1 MKTYALHGNE
11 TIQERDNFLKLARS
25 GGQSENNFKD
35 IERRKVIF
43 FLIRKIEQLR
53 FSRFSIAHSLFLF
66 YNECTR
72 RKG

>member
-35 IERRKVIF
+35 IERKKLF
-43 FLIRKIEQLR
+43 FLIRKIEQ
-53 FSRFSIAHSLFLF
+53 
-66 YNECTR
+66 
-72 RKG
+72 

>member
-35 IERRKVIF
+35 IERRKVVF
-43 FLIRKIEQLR
+43 FLYEK
-53 FSRFSIAHSLFLF
+53 
-66 YNECTR
+66 
-72 RKG
+72 

>member
-43 FLIRKIEQLR
+43 FLIRKIEQ
-53 FSRFSIAHSLFLF
+53 
-66 YNECTR
+66 
-72 RKG
+72 